1 MGDLRK
7 AASDLTPGL
16 LLDLLP
22 DLLPDLFQDWFE
34 THGWQ
39 IYPHQQEMLVHAH
52 HDKSCLMIAPTG
64 AGKTLSGFLPSL
76 IDLHQNPQT
85 GLHSLYISPLK
96 ALAEDIARNL
106 EKPAQE
112 MGLGL
117 TIETRTGDTKTAQRN
132 RQRQT
137 PPQILLTTP
146 ESLELMLAWPEATTL
161 FSGLKTIILDEIHAL
176 IGTKRG
182 DLLSLSVAG
191 LRRLAPQARIVGL
204 SATIADASQ
213 ITPYLSET
221 PDRVEIVKPDLN
233 KKLSLDILQRDD
245 LEMPWAGHSAA
256 YAVPDI
262 YQLIESHKMVLVFVN
277 TRAQAELLFQAL
289 WHINDKNLR
298 IGLHHGSLDSA
309 QRKKVE
315 AAMAAGGLDGVVATS
330 SLDLGIDW
338 ADIDLVIQVGAPKG
352 TARLVQRVGRAGHRL
367 DATSKAIMIPGNR
380 FEMLEVIAARQNVRA
395 QKLDRLPEHRG
406 ALDVLAQH
414 IVGRAISGPFFADNL
429 YEQIKTAPPYHNLSR
444 AEFDEVLDFV
454 STGGYALKHYS
465 QFQRLVCGVD
475 GAWRLTSRQVATRWR
490 MNVGTIVESGTLKV
504 RVKGG
509 PVLGEVEEYFV
520 QGLVSGDSFI
530 FAGRMLEYVGMKGMV
545 VECRPTVST
554 EPKVPAYAGG
564 RLPLSV
570 NMAETVREIL
580 QDPDIQ
586 QYLPNQIKNWLAIQ
600 KQRSR
605 LPDTKSLLVENFPRG
620 PKHYLV
626 AYCFEGRNAHQ
637 TLGMLLTKRMERAG
651 YQPLGFV
658 ATDYAI
664 AIWSLKPADDI
675 DKLLSADMLGDDLEE
690 WMAESSMLKRSFRQ
704 VATIAGLIDKKSPGM
719 EKNTRQVTINTDLI
733 YDVLRQHQPDHML
746 LKATQEDAARGLTD
760 IRRLSDM
767 LTRFSGHIDHRKL
780 SRITPLAVP
789 LMLEVGRESVTASG
803 VEAMLDDL
811 QNELLNEMLP

>member
-1 MGDLRK
+1 
-7 AASDLTPGL
+7 
-16 LLDLLP
+16 
-22 DLLPDLFQDWFE
+22 
-34 THGWQ
+34 
-39 IYPHQQEMLVHAH
+39 
-52 HDKSCLMIAPTG
+52 
-64 AGKTLSGFLPSL
+64 
-76 IDLHQNPQT
+76 
-85 GLHSLYISPLK
+85 
-96 ALAEDIARNL
+96 
-106 EKPAQE
+106 
-112 MGLGL
+112 
-117 TIETRTGDTKTAQRN
+117 
-132 RQRQT
+132 
-137 PPQILLTTP
+137 
-146 ESLELMLAWPEATTL
+146 
-161 FSGLKTIILDEIHAL
+161 
-176 IGTKRG
+176 
-182 DLLSLSVAG
+182 
-191 LRRLAPQARIVGL
+191 
-204 SATIADASQ
+204 
-213 ITPYLSET
+213 
-221 PDRVEIVKPDLN
+221 
-233 KKLSLDILQRDD
+233 
-245 LEMPWAGHSAA
+245 
-256 YAVPDI
+256 
-262 YQLIESHKMVLVFVN
+262 
-277 TRAQAELLFQAL
+277 
-289 WHINDKNLR
+289 
-298 IGLHHGSLDSA
+298 
-309 QRKKVE
+309 
-315 AAMAAGGLDGVVATS
+315 
-330 SLDLGIDW
+330 
-338 ADIDLVIQVGAPKG
+338 
-352 TARLVQRVGRAGHRL
+352 
-367 DATSKAIMIPGNR
+367 
-380 FEMLEVIAARQNVRA
+380 
-395 QKLDRLPEHRG
+395 
-406 ALDVLAQH
+406 
-414 IVGRAISGPFFADNL
+414 
-429 YEQIKTAPPYHNLSR
+429 
-444 AEFDEVLDFV
+444 
-454 STGGYALKHYS
+454 
-465 QFQRLVCGVD
+465 
-475 GAWRLTSRQVATRWR
+475 